1 MYQILAGS
9 PVARVMV
16 QLPTG
21 GGKTCIAGELLSG
34 CLNGGRKAVWLTHR
48 RELATQT
55 EGMLHE
61 AGVTA
66 TANMQW
72 TPRTSWHAASTST
85 GGRTSSPSATAG
97 PARPTWPS
105 AGARRLPEGAV
116 GRLHHR
122 RLAGQRAERGQGR
135 ATAAQPP
142 EEAGT
147 AQTAHHRRAWLR
159 PTLQD
164 RRGAPLRGL
173 QPDTREGRSWSP
185 PTCPSTSGP
194 RSSALRG

>member
-1 MYQILAGS
+1 MVQLRDYQQDLLAKMYQILAGS

-21 GGKTCIAGELLSG
+21 AGKTCIAGELLSG

-72 TPRTSWHAASTST
+72 TPRTSWHAAST
-85 GGRTSSPSATAG
+85 
-97 PARPTWPS
+97 
-105 AGARRLPEGAV
+105 
-116 GRLHHR
+116 
-122 RLAGQRAERGQGR
+122 
-135 ATAAQPP
+135 
-142 EEAGT
+142 
-147 AQTAHHRRAWLR
+147 
-159 PTLQD
+159 
-164 RRGAPLRGL
+164 
-173 QPDTREGRSWSP
+173 
-185 PTCPSTSGP
+185 
-194 RSSALRG
+194 